1 MPSRRNSI
9 ELTDAEIRAFLDSNK
24 TLIIV
29 SNGKD
34 GYPHP
39 MPMWFYVDD
48 EGVST
53 ARRSASRRRS
63 TTGTG
68 IRKPLCSWRAAPNTL
83 NSKAW

>member
-1 MPSRRNSI
+1 MPSRRNNI
-9 ELTDAEIRAFLDSNK
+9 ELSDAEIRAFLASRK

-48 EGVST
+48 EGWSRLRARPSCMASSSAAKERYGFTAEST
-53 ARRSASRRRS
+53 DRYS
-63 TTGTG
+63 
-68 IRKPLCSWRAAPNTL
+68 
-83 NSKAW
+83 